1 MPAIEDVLQFVQEI
15 APPQLAEDWD
25 NNGLLVRCGDAA
37 ERILVTLDITMAVVA
52 EAQRLGCNLIV
63 AHHPVI
69 FSPLRS
75 IGEDDVAYALV
86 KAGISAICAHT
97 PLDAAEGGVND
108 ALAETLGL
116 QEVKELPPLG
126 RVGTLPQAM
135 TPEVFAAHCAKVL
148 KAPVQLANAGREVAT
163 VALVGGAGKEFL
175 ADAVAAG
182 ADCFVTGEAGH
193 HTALDALAAG
203 VSLVVAGHWATE
215 HPVVPRLAQRL
226 REKFDGVGVFESEED
241 KDPYQ
246 GVYLVE

>member
-1 MPAIEDVLQFVQEI
+1 MPAIEDVLRFVQEV
-15 APPQLAEDWD
+15 APPELAEDWD
-25 NNGLLVRCGDAA
+25 NNGLLVRCTDAA
-37 ERILVTLDITMAVVA
+37 ERILVTLDTTVAVVA

-63 AHHPVI
+63 APHPVI

-75 IGEDDVAYALV
+75 IGEADVAHALV
-86 KAGISAICAHT
+86 RAGISARCSHP

-108 ALAETLGL
+108 VFAEALGL
-116 QEVKELPPLG
+116 QEVRELPPLG
-126 RVGTLPQAM
+126 RIGVLPQAM
-135 TPEVFAAHCAKVL
+135 APEVFAVYCAKAL

-175 ADAVAAG
+175 ADAVAVG
-182 ADCFVTGEAGH
+182 VDCFVTGEAGH

-215 HPVVPRLAQRL
+215 HPIVPRLAKLL
-226 REKFDGVGVFESEED
+226 RERFDGTGVFESEED

-246 GVYLVE
+246 GVFLVE